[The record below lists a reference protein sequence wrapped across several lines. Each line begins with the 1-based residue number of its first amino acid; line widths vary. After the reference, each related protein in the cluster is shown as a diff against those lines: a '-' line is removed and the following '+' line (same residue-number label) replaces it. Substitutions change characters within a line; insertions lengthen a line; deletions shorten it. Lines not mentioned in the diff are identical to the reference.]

1 MTGSRIS
8 RNSPS
13 RTFDRQEALKII
25 QGEKP
30 YSDLTARF
38 EQTDTEDVMFEA
50 LDVIIPWIASASM
63 ELSLTEHCADVYYFN
78 RICLH
83 ILECGGECGL
93 VHLLCAESYLLRNE
107 VDNAA
112 AHLKASESLAKVE
125 GNSYGYDLRSLVKAR
140 KHTLQIIRA
149 LYEHK
154 EDTAAKLFNKLTFE

>member
-1 MTGSRIS
+1 MTGSPIS
-8 RNSPS
+8 RNCPS

-83 ILECGGECGL
+83 ILE
-93 VHLLCAESYLLRNE
+93 
-107 VDNAA
+107 
-112 AHLKASESLAKVE
+112 
-125 GNSYGYDLRSLVKAR
+125 
-140 KHTLQIIRA
+140 
-149 LYEHK
+149 
-154 EDTAAKLFNKLTFE
+154 

>member
-13 RTFDRQEALKII
+13 RTFDRQAALKII

-83 ILECGGECGL
+83 ILS
-93 VHLLCAESYLLRNE
+93 VRNRTC
-107 VDNAA
+107 
-112 AHLKASESLAKVE
+112 S
-125 GNSYGYDLRSLVKAR
+125 GTRSTTLP
-140 KHTLQIIRA
+140 HTSRQP
-149 LYEHK
+149 
-154 EDTAAKLFNKLTFE
+154 